1 MTSSRTESIPHRP
14 NVMHDP
20 AERAPLPPRP
30 AERAP
35 LPPKVEPRRA
45 AAGAPPH
52 RRRRVQRGSQVDS
65 QSSYRPSFLPDEVAA
80 ALASSSS
87 KGATRHDSK
96 GRTSDFFETAR
107 IDERKARRY
116 WSFGAINESLT
127 R

>member
-20 AERAPLPPRP
+20 AERAPLPP
-30 AERAP
+30 
-35 LPPKVEPRRA
+35 KVEPRRA

-52 RRRRVQRGSQVDS
+52 RWRRVKRGSQVDS
-65 QSSYRPSFLPDEVAA
+65 QSSYRPSFLPDDEVAA
-80 ALASSSS
+80 ALASSS

-107 IDERKARRY
+107 IDVRKARRY
-116 WSFGAINESLT
+116 WSFGAIHESLT

>member
-14 NVMHDP
+14 NVMHD
-20 AERAPLPPRP
+20 P

-65 QSSYRPSFLPDEVAA
+65 QSSYRPSFLPDDEVAA

-96 GRTSDFFETAR
+96 GRTSNPFRDFYETAR
-107 IDERKARRY
+107 IDVRKARRY
-116 WSFGAINESLT
+116 WSFGAIHESLT
-127 R
+127 